1 MLKKITAFLGILAL
15 FAQPLSVAAQ
25 TDSRGFTIDPAF
37 DPNAVLMD
45 EDVFSSSG
53 MTHDRLVA
61 FLDAKGKLAD
71 TRVKDLDGTEKSAAD
86 VIWEISGMY
95 QINPKYIV
103 ALLQKEQSLV
113 EDATPSQ
120 GQLDWATG
128 YGVCDSCSKDD
139 PSISDFKGF
148 ANQIYYAARQMRE
161 KYLMSVLA
169 TGRTISGVG
178 PGITTVIDGIAVTPA
193 NAATAALYSYTPHIH
208 GNLNL
213 WNIWRR
219 WFSKNYPD
227 GTVVRGTPSDNVYWI
242 RFGVK
247 RKFASLAVAS
257 SLVDLS
263 KAAVTSD
270 TELSAY
276 PDGDPIAFPNYALL
290 LDPHGAIW
298 LIVGNERRHIADMET
313 FKKFGFNMDEVDD
326 ATDADLA
333 PYTIGEPITTESM
346 YPQGRLVKV
355 QGEKSI
361 WYAESG
367 KKSLVSH
374 PALLTLYFPGERPQT
389 VSKATLDEL
398 ETTDPYAIHD
408 GELVRTPDAP
418 AVFAIEAGKKRPI
431 PSATVFEGMGWNW
444 SSVEF
449 VPSSLLDGYSEGDPI
464 LIDTGPTA
472 IVSSPSTSTISMA
485 SSNS

>member
-1 MLKKITAFLGILAL
+1 MLKKIAVFLGVLVL
-15 FAQPLSVAAQ
+15 CAQPLSAVAQ

-37 DPNAVLMD
+37 NPNAVLMD
-45 EDVFSSSG
+45 EDVFDASG

-61 FLDAKGKLAD
+61 FLDAKGNLAD
-71 TRVKDLDGTEKSAAD
+71 AQVKDLDGTTKSAAD

-95 QINPKYIV
+95 QINPKYML

-113 EDATPSQ
+113 EDSSPSQ

-148 ANQIYYAARQMRE
+148 ANQLYYAARQMRE
-161 KYLMSVLA
+161 KYYMSVLA
-169 TGRTISGVG
+169 TGKTISGVG
-178 PGITTVIDGIAVTPA
+178 PGITTVIDGIPVTPA

-213 WNIWRR
+213 WSIWRR

-227 GTVVRGTPSDNVYWI
+227 GTVVKGAPSGDVYWI
-242 RFGVK
+242 RFGMK

-263 KAAVTSD
+263 KAATASD

-276 PDGDPIAFPNYALL
+276 QDGDPIAFPNYALL

-298 LIVGNERRHIADMET
+298 LIVGNERRHIVDMAT
-313 FKKFGFNMDEVDD
+313 FKKFGFNMDEVDN
-326 ATDADLA
+326 ASDADLA
-333 PYTIGEPITTESM
+333 PYAIGEPITTQSM

-355 QGEKSI
+355 QGDKST
-361 WYAESG
+361 WYAEDG

-374 PALLTLYFPGERPQT
+374 PALLTLYFPDERPQT
-389 VSKATLDEL
+389 ITKATLDSL
-398 ETTDPYAIHD
+398 ETTDPYALHD

-418 AVFAIEAGKKRPI
+418 AVYAIEAGKKRPI
-431 PSATVFEGMGWNW
+431 PSASVFEGMGWSW
-444 SSVEF
+444 ASVEV
-449 VPSSLLDGYSEGDPI
+449 VPASLLDGYAEGDPI

-472 IVSSPSTSTISMA
+472 IASASSSTMSTSLK
-485 SSNS
+485 